1 MIANVRDSAR
11 QRRSQL
17 PIAAAGTAILVW
29 SIGPL
34 LVRGV
39 GTSYPTIVFYRL
51 LTATPVMLATAYVT
65 GGRIS
70 LALFK
75 RTWRPGLLF
84 IAALM
89 TSFASFIYT
98 SIANA
103 TLIGAL
109 TPALVLLVSGRVA
122 DERRTRMQVTCAVV
136 GLIGITVVVLG
147 SGSNSGASLKGD
159 LFAVANLMIWT
170 TYLFEV
176 KKIRAEGIH
185 AGAYVATVF
194 MWSLAIATPWVLVA
208 SDDLGSVHGT
218 DWLLFAAMALGPA
231 LLGHG
236 LMAWAQRDV
245 DVNVVALLGLASPV
259 LSTILA
265 WWIYEQ
271 RLTRLQICGGA
282 IVFVSLIVLLREQIL
297 LARARS
303 AGEI

>member
-1 MIANVRDSAR
+1 MIANVRESAR
-11 QRRSQL
+11 QRRTQL

-39 GTSYPTIVFYRL
+39 GASYPTVVFYRL
-51 LTATPVMLATAYVT
+51 LTATPVMVVMAYLT
-65 GGRIS
+65 GGRVS
-70 LALFK
+70 VALFK

-122 DERRTRMQVTCAVV
+122 HEQRTRLQVTCALI
-136 GLIGITVVVLG
+136 GLVGITVVVLG
-147 SGSNSGASLKGD
+147 SGGTSGASLKGD
-159 LFAVANLMIWT
+159 LFAVGNLLIWT
-170 TYLFEV
+170 AYLFEV

-194 MWSLAIATPWVLVA
+194 IWSLAIAAPWVLL
-208 SDDLGSVHGT
+208 SSNDLGAIGGT
-218 DWLLFAAMALGPA
+218 DWLLFAAMAIGPG

-236 LMAWAQRDV
+236 LMTWAQRDV

-259 LSTILA
+259 LSTLLA

-271 RLTRLQICGGA
+271 RLTSLQTGGAA
-282 IVFVSLIVLLREQIL
+282 IVFFSLIVLLREQIL
-297 LARARS
+297 LARAQP
-303 AGEI
+303 ADEI

>member
-1 MIANVRDSAR
+1 MIANVRESAR

-51 LTATPVMLATAYVT
+51 LTATPVMLAMAYFT
-65 GGRIS
+65 GGRVS

-75 RTWRPGLLF
+75 RTWWPGLLF

-122 DERRTRMQVTCAVV
+122 DEHRTRMQVICALV

-159 LFAVANLMIWT
+159 LFAVVNLLIWT

-176 KKIRAEGIH
+176 KKIRSEGIH

-194 MWSLAIATPWVLVA
+194 MWSLAIATPWVLIA
-208 SDDLGSVHGT
+208 SNDLGAVHGT
-218 DWLLFAAMALGPA
+218 DWLLFGGMALGPG

-259 LSTILA
+259 LSTLLA
-265 WWIYEQ
+265 WWIYQQ
-271 RLTRLQICGGA
+271 RLTPLQMGGAA

-297 LARARS
+297 LARAQLVD
-303 AGEI
+303 EI